1 MIRIFKILPGE
12 EGEQEGVG
20 EMSQNGKAPNNLANE
35 AQSNFISEWVGV
47 GKQILR
53 PLVIIP
59 LLITVLALYVAN
71 QEAVNKSLSIILNI
85 IAAVSSA
92 FAGRFFY
99 DYLKGTMGN
108 IILMKKGDSA
118 VRHLFLVKLQ
128 IKNISERVKRKAS
141 TEEIGIALSFLEK
154 LIINSIQEWND
165 IIPGIIK
172 KEAVYESLAEKENE
186 LENAHKEKEK
196 LNEQL
201 IKEKELNK
209 EEKEKVGKEIKKWEG
224 KISELSREIDSLKTA
239 SGAKRLAEVFNRE
252 LSPLGNVLSQFGPAL
267 TGPALTGWPRALT
280 TRKCENCG
288 ALYFSSDAA
297 VTLCEDCRAK
307 LKKPG

>member
-1 MIRIFKILPGE
+1 
-12 EGEQEGVG
+12 
-20 EMSQNGKAPNNLANE
+20 MSQNGKALNNLANE
-35 AQSNFISEWVGV
+35 PQRSLIDEWVGV

-59 LLITVLALYVAN
+59 LLITVLALYFAN
-71 QEAVNKSLSIILNI
+71 QERVDKSLSIILSI

-92 FAGRFFY
+92 IAGRFFY

-108 IILMKKGDSA
+108 IILVKKGDSA

-128 IKNISERVKRKAS
+128 IKNISGRVKGKAS

-172 KEAVYESLAEKENE
+172 KEAVYEFLEEKENE
-186 LENAHKEKEK
+186 LGNALKEKEK

-201 IKEKELNK
+201 MKEKELNK
-209 EEKEKVGKEIKKWEG
+209 EQKEKVDKEIKIWEG
-224 KISELSREIDSLKTA
+224 TISELSREIDLLKKADT
-239 SGAKRLAEVFNRE
+239 KRFSYRQ
-252 LSPLGNVLSQFGPAL
+252 LSPLGMGLAQYEPAL
-267 TGPALTGWPRALT
+267 TEPPPALTQAAQRCEKCGTLYYPINAL
-280 TRKCENCG
+280 
-288 ALYFSSDAA
+288 APL
-297 VTLCEDCRAK
+297 LCDECRSK
-307 LKKPG
+307 LKKPRELSLK